1 MAAAV
6 GDGAVKPL
14 QCAMKLANGA
24 IELDTGNRPREAYTE
39 YLRSVHYISQVLLEE
54 VETSKAGETV
64 TPDTSKMLKLAEQCL
79 ERAQSTAAKLGKT
92 CLRPAM
98 PVAAPVPSPTSRHR
112 RVYSDEGGKLSPFL
126 PPEIFQKLQVVE
138 SQSSKKQGQEGTS
151 GDQSVPGLP
160 GAGTAACHHSRE
172 LTPLEEASLQ
182 NQKLKAAYE
191 ARMARLDPS
200 QAMQKTSLTLSLQ
213 RQMMENL
220 VIAKARE
227 KTLQRKM
234 EERRL
239 RLQEAANRRFCSQV
253 ALTPEDREQRALYA
267 AILEYEQDHDWP
279 KRWKAKLKRS
289 PGDLSLV
296 TSLVSH
302 LLSVPDH
309 PISQLLKK
317 LQCAV
322 YRALYPIVSRGAASA
337 LGCRS
342 LPPDADGLLAP
353 GSRRLRPSQSL
364 YCMPSPPEPSPAPR
378 PTDGTSAS
386 ASIPPPH
393 PGNPD
398 READGSPAGPPSPL
412 ADTSSDLPGKDS
424 SFGDLEQFLA
434 TPERR
439 GRGPGG
445 RPEPQPPGVTK
456 EPLLEQLK
464 GTVQDIHDAID
475 RLLSLTLLAFEG
487 LNTAASKDRCLACIE
502 EPFFSPLWPLLLAV
516 YRSVHRLREAA
527 LSRSM
532 ELYGNAPPAAVGVPT
547 KLLPRDPEATAAGAY
562 PYCAA
567 AQELGLLVLESCPQK
582 KLECIAAGPS
592 PVRWG
597 CVPWD
602 MSGDRPGSAQPCTRW
617 GWGSARG
624 RTGTRS
630 PPPHPKPGFCDAVR
644 ALRVICACA
653 EDYHRARE
661 AAPQPGIAAI
671 GADDLLPILSF
682 VALRSGLPQLVSE
695 CAALEEFIH
704 ERYLIGE
711 EGYCL
716 TSLQSALSYVELLPR
731 RALVSQGCA
740 GTS

>member
-1 MAAAV
+1 MAAAA

-24 IELDTGNRPREAYTE
+24 IELDTGNQPREAYTE
-39 YLRSVHYISQVLLEE
+39 YLRSIHYISQVLLEE
-54 VETSKAGETV
+54 VEITKDGETMP
-64 TPDTSKMLKLAEQCL
+64 PDTLKMLKLAEQCL
-79 ERAQSTAAKLGKT
+79 ERAQSTAAKLGKA
-92 CLRPAM
+92 CLKPAI
-98 PVAAPVPSPTSRHR
+98 PVAAPVSLPTSRHR
-112 RVYSDEGGKLSPFL
+112 RVYSDEGGKLLPFL
-126 PPEIFQKLQVVE
+126 PPEIFQRLQVVE
-138 SQSSKKQGQEGTS
+138 SQSSKK
-151 GDQSVPGLP
+151 
-160 GAGTAACHHSRE
+160 E

-182 NQKLKAAYE
+182 NQKLKATYE

-200 QAMQKTSLTLSLQ
+200 QATQKTSLTLSLQ

-227 KTLQRKM
+227 ETLHRKM

-253 ALTPEDREQRALYA
+253 ALTPEEREQRALYA

-279 KRWKAKLKRS
+279 KHWKAKLKRS

-322 YRALYPIVSRGAASA
+322 YRALYPVVSRGAAAASA
-337 LGCRS
+337 PGCCS

-364 YCMPSPPEPSPAPR
+364 YCMLCPPEPSPAQGPADGPPASP
-378 PTDGTSAS
+378 PT
-386 ASIPPPH
+386 PQLH
-393 PGNPD
+393 PGAPD
-398 READGSPAGPPSPL
+398 RGADGSPKGPPSPL
-412 ADTSSDLPGKDS
+412 AGKDS
-424 SFGDLEQFLA
+424 SFEDLEQFLA
-434 TPERR
+434 TSERW
-439 GRGPGG
+439 GLGPGG
-445 RPEPQPPGVTK
+445 RPEPQTPGLK
-456 EPLLEQLK
+456 DEPLLEQLRSTVEDIHNAIGLEPRMAGDFQIPSK
-464 GTVQDIHDAID
+464 DFLRTSEGGLTVVQDLHSHLGPQSPVAD
-475 RLLSLTLLAFEG
+475 RLLSVTLLAFEG
-487 LNTAASKDRCLACIE
+487 LNTAVSKDRCLACIE
-502 EPFFSPLWPLLLAV
+502 EPFFSPLWPLLLTL
-516 YRSVHRLREAA
+516 YRSVHRSREAA

-532 ELYGNAPPAAVGVPT
+532 ELYRNAPPAAIGIPT
-547 KLLPRDPEATAAGAY
+547 KLLPQDPEAAGTSTY

-582 KLECIAAGPS
+582 KLECI
-592 PVRWG
+592 
-597 CVPWD
+597 
-602 MSGDRPGSAQPCTRW
+602 
-617 GWGSARG
+617 
-624 RTGTRS
+624 
-630 PPPHPKPGFCDAVR
+630 VR

-653 EDYHRARE
+653 EGYYRAQEPALE
-661 AAPQPGIAAI
+661 AGPQPGAAAI

-682 VALRSGLPQLVSE
+682 VVLRSRLPQLVSE

-704 ERYLIGE
+704 EGYLIGE

-731 RALVSQGCA
+731 GALGK
-740 GTS
+740 